1 MKLILTA
8 LILSSLWITPLSAAS
23 VTKLYETVVS
33 VDDQSRKNRLNAMQ
47 RALRHVLVKVSGS
60 VLVPNAPEM
69 DGPIARASRYVQQ
82 YRYQQ
87 GEPVV
92 VDGIEEPTTALWI
105 RFDQKEIEK
114 ILRNS
119 NFPIWGEAR
128 PLVLIW
134 LAVEQNGKRLL
145 VGEKDRGLARTILER
160 ESAQRA
166 IPIKLPLLDEIDQQQ
181 ISVVDIWGQ
190 FEEKITA
197 TAARYNA
204 QAVLTG
210 RLFSLGGGHWQVYW
224 DLYRGGEHTNWQS
237 QGSVVELLLS
247 GGVDGAADRM
257 AEQFAL
263 NYGAESGRVELIV
276 SGIKSFPQF
285 DKTLNYLGSLDGVKR
300 VTLSSMLGNQSH
312 FSIEVE
318 GGIDA
323 VKQRIALGKRLN
335 YIETAID
342 TPIDSE
348 SSGDVNKVVPRNTL
362 HYRLR

>member
-1 MKLILTA
+1 
-8 LILSSLWITPLSAAS
+8 
-23 VTKLYETVVS
+23 
-33 VDDQSRKNRLNAMQ
+33 
-47 RALRHVLVKVSGS
+47 
-60 VLVPNAPEM
+60 
-69 DGPIARASRYVQQ
+69 
-82 YRYQQ
+82 
-87 GEPVV
+87 
-92 VDGIEEPTTALWI
+92 
-105 RFDQKEIEK
+105 
-114 ILRNS
+114 
-119 NFPIWGEAR
+119 
-128 PLVLIW
+128 
-134 LAVEQNGKRLL
+134 
-145 VGEKDRGLARTILER
+145 
-160 ESAQRA
+160 
-166 IPIKLPLLDEIDQQQ
+166 
-181 ISVVDIWGQ
+181 
-190 FEEKITA
+190 
-197 TAARYNA
+197 
-204 QAVLTG
+204 
-210 RLFSLGGGHWQVYW
+210 
-224 DLYRGGEHTNWQS
+224 
-237 QGSVVELLLS
+237 LLLS